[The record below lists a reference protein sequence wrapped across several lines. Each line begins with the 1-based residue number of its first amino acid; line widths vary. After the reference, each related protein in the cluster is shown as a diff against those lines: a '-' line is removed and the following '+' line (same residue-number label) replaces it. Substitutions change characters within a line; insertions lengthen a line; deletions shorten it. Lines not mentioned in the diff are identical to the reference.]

1 MRGFA
6 EAVYLP
12 PKIGLPDHKGSHVA
26 GGGPRPDFLSAICY
40 LLSGNELL
48 ASSRVP
54 ALTTHLIGILAALG
68 SAASWAV
75 GTLLFKGIG
84 EEFSPM
90 AMTFIKS
97 LLGLLLMAGALFL
110 VGWEPVKSFPLG
122 WLSLSGLL
130 GIALGDTFFFAALR
144 RLPAHQLV
152 ILMLLA
158 PVLTLLMALCFLGER
173 PAILSWIG
181 IGLVL
186 GGVSLTFKDKIEVDQ
201 GARERGLGLLFGVL
215 SVLSMAGSIIIA
227 KIGLQDVSAMEGT
240 FLRLFFGFAGMLVV
254 GLARRELGNWLVPF
268 RQAGLRLRF
277 LLAVV
282 VVTFGGF
289 WLSLDAIKRL
299 DVSTANTL
307 LATEPVFA
315 LPLAVIW
322 LREHATGAAVV
333 GAIVALCGAGI
344 LAFNG

>member
-1 MRGFA
+1 
-6 EAVYLP
+6 LTP
-12 PKIGLPDHKGSHVA
+12 TPHV
-26 GGGPRPDFLSAICY
+26 
-40 LLSGNELL
+40 
-48 ASSRVP
+48 
-54 ALTTHLIGILAALG
+54 IGILAALG

-97 LLGLLLMAGALFL
+97 LLGLLLLAGVLFFA
-110 VGWEPVKSFPLG
+110 GWQPVQAFPLG
-122 WLSLSGLL
+122 WLSLSGIL
-130 GIALGDTFFFAALR
+130 GISLGDTFFFAALR
-144 RLPAHQLV
+144 RLPAHQLI

-158 PVLTLLMALCFLGER
+158 PVVTLLMALCFLGER
-173 PAILSWIG
+173 PAMVSWIG
-181 IGLVL
+181 IILVL
-186 GGVSLTFKDKIEVDQ
+186 GGVTLTFKGKIEANNEAHQ
-201 GARERGLGLLFGVL
+201 RGLGLLFGVL

-227 KIGLQDVSAMEGT
+227 KIGLQDVSALEGT

-254 GLARRELGNWLVPF
+254 GMARREVKSWLVPL
-268 RQAGLRLRF
+268 RRAGLGWRF
-277 LLAVV
+277 LLAVA

-299 DVSTANTL
+299 DVSIANTL
-307 LATEPVFA
+307 LATEPIFA

-322 LREHATGAAVV
+322 LREQASGAAVT

>member
-1 MRGFA
+1 MHQFA
-6 EAVYLP
+6 
-12 PKIGLPDHKGSHVA
+12 IGDLLFA
-26 GGGPRPDFLSAICY
+26 ILSAVTSH
-40 LLSGNELL
+40 LL
-48 ASSRVP
+48 
-54 ALTTHLIGILAALG
+54 GILAALG

-97 LLGLLLMAGALFL
+97 FLGVLLLAGAILL
-110 VGWEPVKSFPLG
+110 VGWESVRSLPLG
-122 WLSLSGLL
+122 WLALSGLL
-130 GIALGDTFFFAALR
+130 GISLGDTFFFAALR

-158 PVLTLLMALCFLGER
+158 PAVTLFLALYFLGER
-173 PAILSWIG
+173 PALVSWVG
-181 IGLVL
+181 IILVL

-201 GARERGLGLLFGVL
+201 EARQRGLGLLFGVL

-254 GLARRELGNWLVPF
+254 GLARRELRNWLVPL
-268 RQAGLRLRF
+268 RQAGLRWRF

-299 DVSTANTL
+299 DVSIANTL

-322 LREHATGAAVV
+322 LREHATGAAVI

-344 LAFNG
+344 LAFSG

>member
-1 MRGFA
+1 MHQFA
-6 EAVYLP
+6 ICDLLFA
-12 PKIGLPDHKGSHVA
+12 I
-26 GGGPRPDFLSAICY
+26 LSAVT
-40 LLSGNELL
+40 S
-48 ASSRVP
+48 
-54 ALTTHLIGILAALG
+54 HLIGILAALG

-97 LLGLLLMAGALFL
+97 FLGVLLLAGAILL
-110 VGWEPVKSFPLG
+110 VGWESVRSLPLG
-122 WLSLSGLL
+122 WLALSGLL
-130 GIALGDTFFFAALR
+130 GISLGDTFFFAALR

-158 PVLTLLMALCFLGER
+158 PAVTLFLALYFLGER
-173 PAILSWIG
+173 PALVSWIG
-181 IGLVL
+181 IILVL
-186 GGVSLTFKDKIEVDQ
+186 GGVGLTFKDKIEVDQ
-201 GARERGLGLLFGVL
+201 EARQRGLGLLFGVL

-254 GLARRELGNWLVPF
+254 GLARRELRNWLVPL
-268 RQAGLRLRF
+268 RQAGLRWRF

-299 DVSTANTL
+299 DVSIANTL

-333 GAIVALCGAGI
+333 GAIVALCGAGV

>member
-1 MRGFA
+1 MRGCGTHQ
-6 EAVYLP
+6 
-12 PKIGLPDHKGSHVA
+12 I
-26 GGGPRPDFLSAICY
+26 AICD
-40 LLSGNELL
+40 LLFAIL
-48 ASSRVP
+48 P
-54 ALTTHLIGILAALG
+54 ALTPHLIGVLAALG

-97 LLGLLLMAGALFL
+97 FLGLLLLAGALFL
-110 VGWEPVKSFPLG
+110 AGWEPVKYFPLG

-130 GIALGDTFFFAALR
+130 GISLGDTFFFAALR
-144 RLPAHQLV
+144 RLPAHQLI

-158 PVLTLLMALCFLGER
+158 PVVTLLMAFCFLGER
-173 PAILSWIG
+173 PG
-181 IGLVL
+181 IVCWVGIILVL
-186 GGVSLTFKDKIEVDQ
+186 SGVTLTFKGKIEADQ
-201 GARERGLGLLFGVL
+201 DAEQRGQGLFFGVL
-215 SVLSMAGSIIIA
+215 SVLSMAGSVIIA
-227 KIGLQDVSAMEGT
+227 KIGLQDISAMEGT
-240 FLRLFFGFAGMLVV
+240 FLRLFFGFGGMLVV
-254 GLARRELGNWLVPF
+254 GLARREVKSWLVPL
-268 RQAGLRLRF
+268 RQAGLGWRF
-277 LLAVV
+277 LLAVF

-299 DVSTANTL
+299 DVSVANTL

-322 LREHATGAAVV
+322 LREHATGAAVI
-333 GAIVALCGAGI
+333 GTIVALCGAGI

>member
-1 MRGFA
+1 VVVTA
-6 EAVYLP
+6 
-12 PKIGLPDHKGSHVA
+12 
-26 GGGPRPDFLSAICY
+26 
-40 LLSGNELL
+40 
-48 ASSRVP
+48 
-54 ALTTHLIGILAALG
+54 HLIGILAALG

-97 LLGLLLMAGALFL
+97 CLGLVLLAGALFFA
-110 VGWEPVKSFPLG
+110 GWEPVQSFPLG

-130 GIALGDTFFFAALR
+130 GISLGDTFFFAALR
-144 RLPAHQLV
+144 RMPAHQLI

-158 PVLTLLMALCFLGER
+158 PVVTLFMAFCFLGER
-173 PAILSWIG
+173 PAIVCWIG
-181 IGLVL
+181 IILVL
-186 GGVSLTFKDKIEVDQ
+186 GGVTLTFKGKTEVDQ
-201 GARERGLGLLFGVL
+201 EARQRGLGLLFGVL

-227 KIGLQDVSAMEGT
+227 KIGLQDVSALQGT
-240 FLRLFFGFAGMLVV
+240 FLRLLFGFAGMLVV
-254 GLARRELGNWLVPF
+254 GLSRREVKSWVVPL
-268 RQAGLRLRF
+268 RQAGLGWRF

-299 DVSTANTL
+299 DVSIANTL

-315 LPLAVIW
+315 LPLAVIC
-322 LREHATGAAVV
+322 LREQATGAAVI

>member
-1 MRGFA
+1 
-6 EAVYLP
+6 
-12 PKIGLPDHKGSHVA
+12 
-26 GGGPRPDFLSAICY
+26 
-40 LLSGNELL
+40 
-48 ASSRVP
+48 
-54 ALTTHLIGILAALG
+54 
-68 SAASWAV
+68 
-75 GTLLFKGIG
+75 
-84 EEFSPM
+84 M

-97 LLGLLLMAGALFL
+97 FLGVLLLAGALFL
-110 VGWEPVKSFPLG
+110 VGWESVSSLPLG

-130 GIALGDTFFFAALR
+130 GIAVGDTFFFAALR

-158 PVLTLLMALCFLGER
+158 PVVTLLLAFCILGER
-173 PAILSWIG
+173 PGLASWIG
-181 IGLVL
+181 IILVL
-186 GGVSLTFKDKIEVDQ
+186 GGVSLTFKDKIEVQ
-201 GARERGLGLLFGVL
+201 EAQRRGLGLLFGVL

-254 GLARRELGNWLVPF
+254 GLARRELRNWLVPL
-268 RQAGLRLRF
+268 RQAGLRWRF

-299 DVSTANTL
+299 DVSIANTL

-322 LREHATGAAVV
+322 LREHATGASVV
-333 GAIVALCGAGI
+333 GAIIALCGAGV
-344 LAFNG
+344 LAMNG

>member
-1 MRGFA
+1 VVVTA
-6 EAVYLP
+6 
-12 PKIGLPDHKGSHVA
+12 
-26 GGGPRPDFLSAICY
+26 
-40 LLSGNELL
+40 
-48 ASSRVP
+48 
-54 ALTTHLIGILAALG
+54 HLIGILAALG

-97 LLGLLLMAGALFL
+97 CLGLVLLAGALFFA
-110 VGWEPVKSFPLG
+110 GWEPVQSFPLG

-130 GIALGDTFFFAALR
+130 GISLGDTFFFAALR
-144 RLPAHQLV
+144 RMPAHQLI

-158 PVLTLLMALCFLGER
+158 PVVTLFMAFCFLGER
-173 PAILSWIG
+173 PAIVCWIG
-181 IGLVL
+181 IILVL
-186 GGVSLTFKDKIEVDQ
+186 GGVTLTFKGKTELDQ
-201 GARERGLGLLFGVL
+201 EARQRGLGLLFGVL

-227 KIGLQDVSAMEGT
+227 KIGLQDVSALEGT
-240 FLRLFFGFAGMLVV
+240 FLRLLFGFAGMLVV
-254 GLARRELGNWLVPF
+254 GLSRREVKSWVVPL
-268 RQAGLRLRF
+268 RQAGLGWRF

-299 DVSTANTL
+299 DVSIANTL

-315 LPLAVIW
+315 LPLAVIC
-322 LREHATGAAVV
+322 LREQATGAAVI

>member
-1 MRGFA
+1 MVVSAHLVGF
-6 EAVYLP
+6 
-12 PKIGLPDHKGSHVA
+12 
-26 GGGPRPDFLSAICY
+26 
-40 LLSGNELL
+40 
-48 ASSRVP
+48 
-54 ALTTHLIGILAALG
+54 LAALG

-97 LLGLLLMAGALFL
+97 LLGLLLLAGALCL
-110 VGWEPVKSFPLG
+110 VGWGQVMSLPLG
-122 WLSLSGLL
+122 WLALSGVL
-130 GIALGDTFFFAALR
+130 GISLGDSFFFAALR

-158 PVLTLLMALCFLGER
+158 PVITLLMALSFLGER
-173 PAILSWIG
+173 PALLSWVG

-186 GGVSLTFKDKIEVDQ
+186 GGVSLTFKDKIEVEPGGQ
-201 GARERGLGLLFGVL
+201 PRGLGLLFGVL
-215 SVLSMAGSIIIA
+215 SILSMAGSVIIA
-227 KIGLQDVSAMEGT
+227 KIGLEGISALEAT
-240 FLRLFFGFAGMLVV
+240 FLRLFFGFAGMLIV
-254 GLARRELGNWLVPF
+254 GLSRNKLKIWLQPLS
-268 RQAGLRLRF
+268 QAGLRWRF
-277 LLAVV
+277 LAAVI

-289 WLSLDAIKRL
+289 WLSLYAIKSL
-299 DVSTANTL
+299 DVSIANTL

-322 LREHATGAAVV
+322 LRENPTGSAVL
-333 GAIVALCGAGI
+333 GAVIALCGAGI

>member
-1 MRGFA
+1 
-6 EAVYLP
+6 
-12 PKIGLPDHKGSHVA
+12 
-26 GGGPRPDFLSAICY
+26 
-40 LLSGNELL
+40 L
-48 ASSRVP
+48 AATP
-54 ALTTHLIGILAALG
+54 HLIGILAGLG

-97 LLGLLLMAGALFL
+97 FLGLLLLAGALFL
-110 VGWEPVKSFPLG
+110 AGWEPVKSFPLG

-130 GIALGDTFFFAALR
+130 GISLGDTFFFAALR
-144 RLPAHQLV
+144 RLPAHELI

-158 PVLTLLMALCFLGER
+158 PVVTLLMAFCFLGER
-173 PAILSWIG
+173 PAIVCWVG
-181 IGLVL
+181 ITLVL
-186 GGVSLTFKDKIEVDQ
+186 GGVTLTFKDKIEVDQ
-201 GARERGLGLLFGVL
+201 EPEQRGLGLFFGVL
-215 SVLSMAGSIIIA
+215 SVLSMAGSVIIA

-254 GLARRELGNWLVPF
+254 GLARREVQSWLAPL
-268 RQAGLRLRF
+268 RQAGLGWRF
-277 LLAVV
+277 LLAVF

-299 DVSTANTL
+299 DVSVANTL

-344 LAFNG
+344 LAFNA

>member
-1 MRGFA
+1 VETNRPIGSIA
-6 EAVYLP
+6 LP
-12 PKIGLPDHKGSHVA
+12 IL
-26 GGGPRPDFLSAICY
+26 
-40 LLSGNELL
+40 
-48 ASSRVP
+48 P
-54 ALTTHLIGILAALG
+54 ALTPHLIGILAALG

-97 LLGLLLMAGALFL
+97 FLGLLLLAGALFL
-110 VGWEPVKSFPLG
+110 AGWESVRSFPLG

-130 GIALGDTFFFAALR
+130 GISLGDTFFFAALR

-158 PVLTLLMALCFLGER
+158 PVVTLLLAFYFLGER
-173 PAILSWIG
+173 PGLVSWIG
-181 IGLVL
+181 IVLVL
-186 GGVSLTFKDKIEVDQ
+186 VGVSLTFKDKIGPDQ
-201 GARERGLGLLFGVL
+201 EAQQRGLGLLFGVL
-215 SVLSMAGSIIIA
+215 SVLSMAGSVIIA

-254 GLARRELGNWLVPF
+254 GLARRELRNWLVPL
-268 RQAGLRLRF
+268 RRAGLRWRF

-299 DVSTANTL
+299 DVSIANTL

-322 LREHATGAAVV
+322 LREHATGAAIV
-333 GAIVALCGAGI
+333 GATVALCGAGV

>member
-1 MRGFA
+1 VVLTA
-6 EAVYLP
+6 
-12 PKIGLPDHKGSHVA
+12 H
-26 GGGPRPDFLSAICY
+26 
-40 LLSGNELL
+40 LL
-48 ASSRVP
+48 
-54 ALTTHLIGILAALG
+54 GIFAALG

-97 LLGLLLMAGALFL
+97 CLGLLLLAGALFFA
-110 VGWEPVKSFPLG
+110 GWTPVRSLPLG

-130 GIALGDTFFFAALR
+130 GISLGDTFFFAALR
-144 RLPAHQLV
+144 RLPAHQLI

-158 PVLTLLMALCFLGER
+158 PVVTLFMAFCFLGER
-173 PAILSWIG
+173 PAIICWLG
-181 IGLVL
+181 IILVL
-186 GGVSLTFKDKIEVDQ
+186 GGVTLTFKGKIEVDQ
-201 GARERGLGLLFGVL
+201 QARQRGLGLLFGVL
-215 SVLSMAGSIIIA
+215 SVLSMAASIIIA
-227 KIGLQDVSAMEGT
+227 KIGLQDVSALEGT
-240 FLRLFFGFAGMLVV
+240 FLRLLFGFAGMLVV
-254 GLARRELGNWLVPF
+254 GLSRKEVKSWVAPLA
-268 RQAGLRLRF
+268 QAGLGWRF
-277 LLAVV
+277 LMAVI

-289 WLSLDAIKRL
+289 WLSLAAIKQL
-299 DVSTANTL
+299 DVSIANTL

-322 LREHATGAAVV
+322 LREQATGTAVI

>member
-1 MRGFA
+1 
-6 EAVYLP
+6 
-12 PKIGLPDHKGSHVA
+12 
-26 GGGPRPDFLSAICY
+26 
-40 LLSGNELL
+40 
-48 ASSRVP
+48 
-54 ALTTHLIGILAALG
+54 LTPTAHFIGIFAALG

-97 LLGLLLMAGALFL
+97 LLGLLLLAAALCV

-122 WLSLSGLL
+122 WLALSGIL
-130 GIALGDTFFFAALR
+130 GISFGDTFFFAALR
-144 RLPAHQLV
+144 RLPAHQV
-152 ILMLLA
+152 VVLMLLA
-158 PVLTLLMALCFLGER
+158 PVVTLLMALCLLGER
-173 PAILSWIG
+173 PAVISWAG

-186 GGVSLTFKDKIEVDQ
+186 GGVSLTFKDKVEIDQ
-201 GARERGLGLLFGVL
+201 ESRDGGRGLLFGIL

-227 KIGLQDVSAMEGT
+227 KIGLQDVSALEGT
-240 FLRLFFGFAGMLVV
+240 FLRLFFGFGGMLVV
-254 GLARRELGNWLVPF
+254 GLARQKLGTWLVPLHE
-268 RQAGLRLRF
+268 AGLRWRF
-277 LLAVV
+277 LVAVII
-282 VVTFGGF
+282 VTFGGF
-289 WLSLDAIKRL
+289 WLSLLAIKRL
-299 DVSTANTL
+299 DVSIANTL

-322 LREHATGAAVV
+322 LREHPTGAAVT

>member
-1 MRGFA
+1 MVVTA
-6 EAVYLP
+6 
-12 PKIGLPDHKGSHVA
+12 
-26 GGGPRPDFLSAICY
+26 
-40 LLSGNELL
+40 
-48 ASSRVP
+48 
-54 ALTTHLIGILAALG
+54 HLIGILAALA

-97 LLGLLLMAGALFL
+97 CLGLVLLAGALFFA
-110 VGWEPVKSFPLG
+110 GWEPVQSFPLG

-130 GIALGDTFFFAALR
+130 GISLGDTFFFAALR
-144 RLPAHQLV
+144 RMPAHQLI

-158 PVLTLLMALCFLGER
+158 PVVTLFMAFCFLGER
-173 PAILSWIG
+173 PAIVCWIG
-181 IGLVL
+181 IILVL
-186 GGVSLTFKDKIEVDQ
+186 GGVTLTFKGKAELDQ
-201 GARERGLGLLFGVL
+201 EARQRGLGLLFGVL

-227 KIGLQDVSAMEGT
+227 KIGLQDVSALQGT
-240 FLRLFFGFAGMLVV
+240 FLRLLFGFAGMLVV
-254 GLARRELGNWLVPF
+254 GLSRREVKSWVVPL
-268 RQAGLRLRF
+268 RQAGLGWRF

-299 DVSTANTL
+299 DVSIANTL

-315 LPLAVIW
+315 LPLAVIC
-322 LREHATGAAVV
+322 LREQATGAAVI

>member
-1 MRGFA
+1 
-6 EAVYLP
+6 
-12 PKIGLPDHKGSHVA
+12 
-26 GGGPRPDFLSAICY
+26 
-40 LLSGNELL
+40 
-48 ASSRVP
+48 
-54 ALTTHLIGILAALG
+54 
-68 SAASWAV
+68 
-75 GTLLFKGIG
+75 
-84 EEFSPM
+84 M

-97 LLGLLLMAGALFL
+97 FLGLLLLAGALFL
-110 VGWEPVKSFPLG
+110 VGWESVSSLPLG

-130 GIALGDTFFFAALR
+130 GIAVGDTFFFAALR

-158 PVLTLLMALCFLGER
+158 PVLTLLLAFCILGER
-173 PAILSWIG
+173 PGLVSWIG
-181 IGLVL
+181 IILVL

-201 GARERGLGLLFGVL
+201 ETQQRGLGLLFGVL
-215 SVLSMAGSIIIA
+215 SVLAMAGSIIIA
-227 KIGLQDVSAMEGT
+227 KIGLQDVSAMQGT
-240 FLRLFFGFAGMLVV
+240 FLRLFFGFAGMLAV
-254 GLARRELGNWLVPF
+254 GLARRELRNWLVPL
-268 RQAGLRLRF
+268 RQAGLRWRF

-299 DVSTANTL
+299 DVSIANTL

-322 LREHATGAAVV
+322 LREHATGASVV
-333 GAIVALCGAGI
+333 GAIVALCGAGV

>member
-1 MRGFA
+1 LFST
-6 EAVYLP
+6 LP
-12 PKIGLPDHKGSHVA
+12 I
-26 GGGPRPDFLSAICY
+26 
-40 LLSGNELL
+40 
-48 ASSRVP
+48 
-54 ALTTHLIGILAALG
+54 TTHLLGTLAALG

-97 LLGLLLMAGALFL
+97 LLGLLLLVGALIL
-110 VGWEPVKSFPLG
+110 VGWEPIRSLPLG
-122 WLSLSGLL
+122 WLALSGLL
-130 GIALGDTFFFAALR
+130 GISLGDSFFFAALR

-158 PVLTLLMALCFLGER
+158 PVVTVLMAFCFLGER
-173 PAILSWIG
+173 PAIVSWAG

-186 GGVSLTFKDKIEVDQ
+186 GGVSLTFKDKIEFDPA
-201 GARERGLGLLFGVL
+201 ARQRGLGLLFGVL

-227 KIGLQDVSAMEGT
+227 KIGLPDVSAMQGT

-254 GLARRELGNWLVPF
+254 GLARRELGSWLVPL
-268 RQAGLRLRF
+268 RQAGLRWRF
-277 LLAVV
+277 LLAVI

-299 DVSTANTL
+299 DVSIANTL

-315 LPLAVIW
+315 LPLAVVC
-322 LREHATGAAVV
+322 LREHTTGPAIIGAV
-333 GAIVALCGAGI
+333 VALCGAGI